1 MEELSQKAEPHSA
14 FGNKVEKSNK
24 RTDAQIH
31 KDIDASVIHALNP
44 RVNRSCK
51 AIVKYYGNIHS

>member
-44 RVNRSCK
+44 RVNRSC
-51 AIVKYYGNIHS
+51 